1 MEKKF
6 TKGNWG
12 FGENYTSNNGT
23 HVVYSTNKS
32 YPTQNTYIATTL
44 SAFNSE
50 ADAKLMAAAPN
61 MLDALLETDK
71 DLCVL
76 ESTMTQIELTDQR
89 AQGMTDLVRKW
100 RERNQLAIKK
110 ATE

>member
-6 TKGNWG
+6 TKGNWV

-23 HVVYSTNKS
+23 HVVYSTNNS

-50 ADAKLMAAAPN
+50 ADAKLMAAAP
-61 MLDALLETDK
+61 DLLEACIK
-71 DLCVL
+71 LA
-76 ESTMTQIELTDQR
+76 ERIEL
-89 AQGMTDLVRKW
+89 
-100 RERNQLAIKK
+100 RNTSDSEAYFIAKNAIKK

>member
-1 MEKKF
+1 MEKRF

-12 FGENYTSNNGT
+12 FGENYISNNGT
-23 HVVYSTNKS
+23 HVVYSTNNR

-50 ADAKLMAAAPN
+50 ADAKLMAAAPE
-61 MLDALLETDK
+61 LL
-71 DLCVL
+71 
-76 ESTMTQIELTDQR
+76 IELKKS
-89 AQGMTDLVRKW
+89 TDLMEDLYLRLGNEMKAIHSFHLSDKI
-100 RERNQLAIKK
+100 EHNKYLIKK

>member
-1 MEKKF
+1 MEKRF

-23 HVVYSTNKS
+23 HVVYSTNNR

-50 ADAKLMAAAPN
+50 ADAKLMAAAPEL
-61 MLDALLETDK
+61 LDA
-71 DLCVL
+71 C
-76 ESTMTQIELTDQR
+76 IEALKHH
-89 AQGMTDLVRKW
+89 QGAHSEIGHKLMD
-100 RERNQLAIKK
+100 AIKK
-110 ATE
+110 ATV

>member
-12 FGENYTSNNGT
+12 FCENHISNNGT
-23 HVVYSTNKS
+23 HVVYSTNNRC
-32 YPTQNTYIATTL
+32 PTQITYIATTL

-50 ADAKLMAAAPN
+50 ADAKLMAAAPE
-61 MLDALLETDK
+61 LLEALIALVNGCLSDSESDK
-71 DLCVL
+71 VVSLRKAK
-76 ESTMTQIELTDQR
+76 QI
-89 AQGMTDLVRKW
+89 
-100 RERNQLAIKK
+100 IIK

>member
-6 TKGNWG
+6 SKGNWG

-23 HVVYSTNKS
+23 HVVYSTNNS

-50 ADAKLMAAAPN
+50 ADAKLMAAAPEL
-61 MLDALLETDK
+61 LDACIKLAER
-71 DLCVL
+71 
-76 ESTMTQIELTDQR
+76 IEL
-89 AQGMTDLVRKW
+89 
-100 RERNQLAIKK
+100 RNISDSEAYFIAKNAIKK

>member
-32 YPTQNTYIATTL
+32 YPIQNTYIATTL

-50 ADAKLMAAAPN
+50 ADAKLMAAAPGL
-61 MLDALLETDK
+61 LDALIALVNGCLSDSESDK
-71 DLCVL
+71 VVSLRKAK
-76 ESTMTQIELTDQR
+76 QI
-89 AQGMTDLVRKW
+89 
-100 RERNQLAIKK
+100 IIK

>member
-50 ADAKLMAAAPN
+50 ADAKLMAAAP
-61 MLDALLETDK
+61 DLLEACIK
-71 DLCVL
+71 LA
-76 ESTMTQIELTDQR
+76 ERIEL
-89 AQGMTDLVRKW
+89 
-100 RERNQLAIKK
+100 RNISDSEAYFIAKNAIKK

>member
-23 HVVYSTNKS
+23 HVVYSTNNS
-32 YPTQNTYIATTL
+32 YPAQNTYIATTL

-50 ADAKLMAAAPN
+50 SDAKLMAAAPE
-61 MLDALLETDK
+61 LLEACIK
-71 DLCVL
+71 LA
-76 ESTMTQIELTDQR
+76 EYIETHNISDGE
-89 AQGMTDLVRKW
+89 AYFIVK
-100 RERNQLAIKK
+100 NAIKK